1 MLHHY
6 KVRLYCRGSLSC
18 QAFIGIGAM
27 NGMMNGGFG
36 ATRVDSGNL
45 VVSAAVVLGTRYGL
59 ARFAR

>member
-6 KVRLYCRGSLSC
+6 KVRAYCRVSLSC

-27 NGMMNGGFG
+27 TGMMNGGFG

-45 VVSAAVVLGTRYGL
+45 VASAAVVLGTRYGL